1 MRLFKGIVVDTQT
14 PFIRVRMETGF
25 VFWAVSKPH
34 MSIRSR
40 GFVAWDFTHDCPAD
54 VMLKPEGEVDPIS
67 EVDIFSIT
75 DNDDD
80 GMSSTGIIDISLIDI
95 FSITVD
101 DEDDIIGISLSSQ
114 HNVM

>member
-1 MRLFKGIVVDTQT
+1 MRLLRGIVIDTQT
-14 PFIRVRMETGF
+14 PFISIRMETGF
-25 VFWAVSKPH
+25 VFWTVSKPH

-40 GFVAWDFTHDCPAD
+40 VFVAWDFTHDRPAD

-75 DNDDD
+75 DNDNDD
-80 GMSSTGIIDISLIDI
+80 ISKTGVIDISLVDI

>member
-25 VFWAVSKPH
+25 VFWTVSKPH

-40 GFVAWDFTHDCPAD
+40 VFVAWDFTHDRPAD
-54 VMLKPEGEVDPIS
+54 IMLKPEGDVDPIS
-67 EVDIFSIT
+67 EADIFSIT
-75 DNDDD
+75 DDDD
-80 GMSSTGIIDISLIDI
+80 MSNAGIIDISLIDI
-95 FSITVD
+95 FSISVG
-101 DEDDIIGISLSSQ
+101 DEDDTNGVLSASQ